1 MQRAQ
6 KRDAVGTQ
14 KFFFRK
20 DVYPSAGS
28 ASTSIGSSSGS
39 CSPVEGVPRKK
50 DRTMRNC
57 FPSVPAPDQ
66 GHVRRGPVE
75 DEYEEMTIE
84 EIMTG
89 KVRKP
94 TVSEGLVI

>member
-20 DVYPSAGS
+20 DVYPPMGS

-50 DRTMRNC
+50 DRKMRNC
-57 FPSVPAPDQ
+57 FPSVPVPDQ
-66 GHVRRGPVE
+66 GHVHRGPVE

-89 KVRKP
+89 KVRK
-94 TVSEGLVI
+94 SA